1 MGVAKLT
8 IPRVP
13 NKKRKTQSRKL
24 QQQNRERKKKGE
36 GVSGWRAQNDA
47 ITSIAK
53 EKGKQKMKRF
63 LNSMQRRAHERR
75 VGTKTGWHLTHKNA
89 LDILRHPSQSSHQRE
104 ENEEKKKENL

>member
-13 NKKRKTQSRKL
+13 NKKKKTQSRKL
-24 QQQNRERKKKGE
+24 QQQNREKKKGE

-47 ITSIAK
+47 KTSIAK
-53 EKGKQKMKRF
+53 EKEKEKMKRF

-104 ENEEKKKENL
+104 EEKKGNL